1 MFTDRSLRGRLLNRA
16 LHHQHARIYNFDRST
31 VYGSFPSP
39 SRDMTLKFL
48 DLVHFDRGGRIFT
61 YVLSLDGQWR
71 FTETGKEIGIDFL
84 SKHTMHSDVSIYI
97 AWSGEFFI
105 RRLKN
110 PWKDPEE
117 QETHPPA
124 QIKGG
129 QPDEE
134 SPKDPA
140 YYQLVIDNDS
150 GTYRPSAEFL
160 PLLKEFLHR
169 NLPGLKI
176 TTLDCN
182 GDKEKMDNMKAKQRE
197 RRKAEGGN
205 RAYVQH
211 DGGSISSS
219 DEDDLAAQA
228 EKQSKPEPKPKGT
241 PEKVAHEVAVPEEKI
256 SQWVQGDK
264 EREKREQEDDMAA
277 AGPS

>member
-1 MFTDRSLRGRLLNRA
+1 
-16 LHHQHARIYNFDRST
+16 
-31 VYGSFPSP
+31 
-39 SRDMTLKFL
+39 
-48 DLVHFDRGGRIFT
+48 
-61 YVLSLDGQWR
+61 
-71 FTETGKEIGIDFL
+71 
-84 SKHTMHSDVSIYI
+84 MHSDVSIYI

-124 QIKGG
+124 PIDGG
-129 QPDEE
+129 PPKQEE

-150 GTYRPSAEFL
+150 GTYRPNAEFL

-182 GDKEKMDNMKAKQRE
+182 ADKEKMEKMKAEQLE
-197 RRKAEGGN
+197 RRKAEGAN

-219 DEDDLAAQA
+219 DEEDVDAQVKA
-228 EKQSKPEPKPKGT
+228 QSKPKPQTALGKAAHV
-241 PEKVAHEVAVPEEKI
+241 VAAPEEKI
-256 SQWVQGDK
+256 AQWVQGDK
-264 EREKREQEDDMAA
+264 EREKREEEDDMAA